1 VRPGKADRTRIIVPE
16 TGASSRGTGHGYA
29 PVVVQG
35 CGLAFLYHNLPQ
47 SSLELGG
54 FSDQLSLE
62 VTVREPLH
70 RDAVGV
76 HRETSELERG
86 VPDQGLTL
94 AL

>member
-1 VRPGKADRTRIIVPE
+1 MRPGKADRTRIIVPE
-16 TGASSRGTGHGYA
+16 TGAFIAGRSW
-29 PVVVQG
+29 QG
-35 CGLAFLYHNLPQ
+35 CGLAFVDQSLPQ